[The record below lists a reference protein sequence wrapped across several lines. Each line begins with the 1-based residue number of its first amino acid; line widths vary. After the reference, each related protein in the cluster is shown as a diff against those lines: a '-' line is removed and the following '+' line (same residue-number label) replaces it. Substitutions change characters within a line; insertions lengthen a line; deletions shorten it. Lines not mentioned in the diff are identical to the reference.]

1 MKIRHLAWLIL
12 LATNTSLWAAES
24 GSLNASTEL
33 SNEGYFVLDW
43 DVRGEES
50 SLTLQQSESEQFSS
64 IIPREV
70 AGSGAATITGL
81 TDGRY
86 FFRLVDGNSVVS
98 ETVSVSVAHH
108 SMNRAGGFFLL
119 GLTLFSI
126 LVFTIF
132 HGNRQAGL

>member
-1 MKIRHLAWLIL
+1 MKFRHLAWLIL

-24 GSLNASTEL
+24 GSLSASTDL
-33 SNEGYFVLDW
+33 SNEGYFVLNW
-43 DVRGEES
+43 DVQGEDT

-126 LVFTIF
+126 LVFTII